1 MEKIKDIQEQSSLL
15 EDKIEKKLF
24 CIKAYNY
31 KFDEEFKKVFQFE
44 FEASDQ
50 DISENND
57 VYIVLDG
64 EDYVIE
70 NESRIIT
77 FIIDNKSSKRFI
89 YNCKYLFKVIN
100 ELNIRYYST
109 VNNKLN
115 NSLESEFSKS
125 DIFELFENENI
136 KTIYK
141 LGVDE
146 KKLNEL
152 FKDRKKIKRKT
163 ISDLS
168 LNASFYFPKNSNDIF
183 ESNIFIENSKKL
195 KKFFF
200 VDNKNIL
207 YLLGPKGSS
216 KSLFLINFCY
226 FCNFQKNPTLYI
238 NYKKL
243 KNLDEK
249 MRKYYFKKEMIY
261 LFFDFNRFKDFY
273 EAKHHRIIKGDS
285 KDFFHNL
292 KEFIQML
299 LNIYE
304 NTFNNKIIIT
314 IDNFDEDE
322 ENVLTE
328 MEQLIKLV
336 NDNSKKINV
345 IFSGESIF
353 LKKKFELFL
362 KERNFEATIEKQI
375 LFLYYF
381 KLENKNEIKTLAA
394 FNYRKNINDK
404 ELENILL
411 NEELE
416 YCKKFDL
423 YGLHFSIINNG
434 KNLELEK
441 LLKYIY
447 IIPFEYLKFSINQDK
462 SIKFEYFNPI
472 FFKAAQKS
480 IQSEVKEK
488 SLEFL
493 LKNDNKDFLINGIY
507 EEKLLNLIISYNK
520 LNLENMKTIENNLLE
535 VDKIYNFKYKIN
547 KKTDKKI
554 DNHLPIIIGQKIFT
568 GELYDLLVLIP
579 INDKE
584 GNILYSAYMIQ
595 IGTNKTGTQIRE
607 IKNDFDDNKKKYLT
621 GITTFVDNGIKIENI
636 ELIFIFDTET
646 QKNLQLK
653 KAYPSVFGSRYCLMN
668 GIKFYCFSYDTYKLC
683 KTFDN
688 RNYFKINKFG
698 DFDRYNTKKNW
709 SNYNLERFEFLVQ
722 EEIDFINSKLMNE
735 TIEKYQIYVLNQI
748 KFEEVI
754 DNEKIYVLISNSNK
768 YFIIHGQIYSHVIDK
783 FEIIDNNKVIGSEE
797 LFDIFI
803 LTRFRHETTLKKKSN
818 H

>member
-57 VYIVLDG
+57 VYIVLEG

-89 YNCKYLFKVIN
+89 YNCKYLSKVIN

-243 KNLDEK
+243 KNLDEN

-292 KEFIQML
+292 KEFIQIL

-304 NTFNNKIIIT
+304 NTFDNKIIIT

-434 KNLELEK
+434 KNLELE
-441 LLKYIY
+441 
-447 IIPFEYLKFSINQDK
+447 
-462 SIKFEYFNPI
+462 
-472 FFKAAQKS
+472 
-480 IQSEVKEK
+480 
-488 SLEFL
+488 
-493 LKNDNKDFLINGIY
+493 
-507 EEKLLNLIISYNK
+507 
-520 LNLENMKTIENNLLE
+520 
-535 VDKIYNFKYKIN
+535 
-547 KKTDKKI
+547 
-554 DNHLPIIIGQKIFT
+554 
-568 GELYDLLVLIP
+568 
-579 INDKE
+579 
-584 GNILYSAYMIQ
+584 
-595 IGTNKTGTQIRE
+595 
-607 IKNDFDDNKKKYLT
+607 
-621 GITTFVDNGIKIENI
+621 
-636 ELIFIFDTET
+636 
-646 QKNLQLK
+646 
-653 KAYPSVFGSRYCLMN
+653 
-668 GIKFYCFSYDTYKLC
+668 
-683 KTFDN
+683 
-688 RNYFKINKFG
+688 
-698 DFDRYNTKKNW
+698 
-709 SNYNLERFEFLVQ
+709 
-722 EEIDFINSKLMNE
+722 
-735 TIEKYQIYVLNQI
+735 
-748 KFEEVI
+748 
-754 DNEKIYVLISNSNK
+754 
-768 YFIIHGQIYSHVIDK
+768 
-783 FEIIDNNKVIGSEE
+783 
-797 LFDIFI
+797 
-803 LTRFRHETTLKKKSN
+803 
-818 H
+818 